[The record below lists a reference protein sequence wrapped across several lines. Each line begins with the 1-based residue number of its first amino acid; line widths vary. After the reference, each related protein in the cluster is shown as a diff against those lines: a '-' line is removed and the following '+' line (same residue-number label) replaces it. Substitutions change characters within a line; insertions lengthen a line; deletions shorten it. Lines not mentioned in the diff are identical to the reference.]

1 MRSHHWVSLSL
12 CFWKMYSL
20 MYFHT
25 LLLQS
30 PSRLP
35 PVEQRPNCLVN
46 EVLDGLRLSVI
57 AQIRLRH
64 WDWGH
69 RLRSKWPT
77 SNTIWPGS
85 AACAQP
91 GDSCALRVLSGI
103 NWLQRWTE
111 LRLTPDMCGVMRP
124 DSIRV
129 NHASVYQGIS
139 QINWTLWQF
148 ANNNETETRTQQ
160 QAKCWQKL
168 LNYFSFKYFM
178 MVDSQIFLGVLC
190 VVIIETFLTWLLMID
205 RDRLV

>member
-1 MRSHHWVSLSL
+1 
-12 CFWKMYSL
+12 

-57 AQIRLRH
+57 AQIRH

-69 RLRSKWPT
+69 RLGSKWPT
-77 SNTIWPGS
+77 SNTIWPRS
-85 AACAQP
+85 SSACAQP
-91 GDSCALRVLSGI
+91 WRQLHPPCFVW
-103 NWLQRWTE
+103 NK
-111 LRLTPDMCGVMRP
+111 LTPDLNRAETDTRHVWGNEAWQHH
-124 DSIRV
+124 RV

-148 ANNNETETRTQQ
+148 ANNNETETWTQQQ

-178 MVDSQIFLGVLC
+178 MADSQIFLGVLC

-205 RDRLV
+205 RDCLV